1 MSSRERQKMMVP
13 NHHQQNKLA
22 AYGSGVNTLAGKRGS
37 VGSGGV
43 RHQGYQNLNRKA
55 SEERMQ
61 NAQGIGQGISPM
73 NGGGLYNGSRKA
85 SIEQRYKSH
94 LRGSEV
100 NNQVG
105 LIRNQSKPTL
115 QLPEIINS
123 SSMVTGP
130 GKQGM

>member
-1 MSSRERQKMMVP
+1 
-13 NHHQQNKLA
+13 
-22 AYGSGVNTLAGKRGS
+22 
-37 VGSGGV
+37 
-43 RHQGYQNLNRKA
+43 
-55 SEERMQ
+55 
-61 NAQGIGQGISPM
+61 M
-73 NGGGLYNGSRKA
+73 NGGGLYNGGRKA

-123 SSMVTGP
+123 SSIVNGP